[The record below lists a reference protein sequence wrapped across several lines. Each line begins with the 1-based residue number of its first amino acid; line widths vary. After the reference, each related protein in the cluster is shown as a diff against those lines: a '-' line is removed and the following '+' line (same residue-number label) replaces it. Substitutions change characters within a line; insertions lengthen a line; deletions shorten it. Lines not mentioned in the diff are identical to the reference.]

1 MVCFFKNKN
10 VLFYLKNLALIFLD
24 MTQLHKEFT
33 NIHYKKITWA
43 DLEKLPENVLQ
54 DIVNIDRVTYRRNA
68 DELRSYIKRRI
79 ENHDKTIFYLMYNG
93 SELLGSAIGHIKSIS
108 GNYNLE
114 PEITKRY
121 ASNDTYF
128 SLTELNV
135 NSKYQKKGL
144 GTMLLERVIADQ
156 RAKHDSRFIL
166 IRALFPETQKITDRA
181 TGKKPFLIEISKKDR
196 SGTEIKDIKNVLRSF
211 ANSKHRYNLFTVP
224 ESKTNPGPSKLQ
236 YMTFDKNPDY
246 KKKNIIRK
254 VK

>member
-1 MVCFFKNKN
+1 M
-10 VLFYLKNLALIFLD
+10 IS
-24 MTQLHKEFT
+24 LHKEFT
-33 NIHYKKITWA
+33 NINYKKVTWA

-54 DIVNIDRVTYRRNA
+54 DIVNIDRVTYRRNPN
-68 DELRSYIKRRI
+68 ELRSYIQRRK

-93 SELLGSAIGHIKSIS
+93 EELLGSAIGHIKKIAE
-108 GNYNLE
+108 NYNIE
-114 PEITKRY
+114 PEIANRLGSTD
-121 ASNDTYF
+121 NYF

-156 RAKHDSRFIL
+156 RVKHGSRFIL
-166 IRALFPETQKITDRA
+166 IRAVFPETQKITERV
-181 TGKKPFLIEISKKDR
+181 TGKKPFVIEISKKDR
-196 SGTEIKDIKNVLRSF
+196 SGKEIKDIKEVLRSF
-211 ANSKHRYNLFTVP
+211 AHSRHRYNLFTVP

>member
-1 MVCFFKNKN
+1 M
-10 VLFYLKNLALIFLD
+10 IS
-24 MTQLHKEFT
+24 LHKEFT

-43 DLEKLPENVLQ
+43 DLEKLTEKVLQ
-54 DIVNIDRVTYRRNA
+54 DIVNIDRVTYRRNPN
-68 DELRSYIKRRI
+68 ELRSYIQRRK

-93 SELLGSAIGHIKSIS
+93 EELLGSAIGHIKKIAE
-108 GNYNLE
+108 NYNIE
-114 PEITKRY
+114 PEIANRLGSTD
-121 ASNDTYF
+121 NYF

-156 RAKHDSRFIL
+156 RVKHGSRFIL
-166 IRALFPETQKITDRA
+166 IRAVFPETQKITERV
-181 TGKKPFLIEISKKDR
+181 TGKKPFVIEISKKDR
-196 SGTEIKDIKNVLRSF
+196 SGKEIKDIKEVLRSF
-211 ANSKHRYNLFTVP
+211 AHSRHRYNLFTVP